1 MSQNPVNLAVR
12 FLLELAML
20 FSLSYWGW
28 VRHAGAWR
36 YILVIGL
43 PTLAGFLWG
52 TFRKPGDKSASGKAP
67 VPVPG
72 WARLLLELALFGIG
86 LWGLFDSGAATAA
99 WIFGIVTLVH
109 YLVSYDRIAWLL
121 KR

>member
-1 MSQNPVNLAVR
+1 MSQNPLNLAIR

-20 FSLSYWGW
+20 FALGYWGW
-28 VRHAGAWR
+28 VRHEGAWR

-43 PTLAGFLWG
+43 PILAAFLWG
-52 TFRKPGDKSASGKAP
+52 TFRKPGDTSASGKAP

-72 WARLLLELALFGIG
+72 WSRLLLEAALFGFG
-86 LWGLFDSGAATAA
+86 AWGLFDAEAATAG
-99 WIFGIVTLVH
+99 WILFGITFVH
-109 YLVSYDRIAWLL
+109 YLVSYDRVAWLL